1 MEGAFDG
8 HSARVT
14 SSCPLLYIHTSFH
27 LSLLLNTGEHQN
39 SYDFALVCA
48 EYKDDPYIY
57 TFDMLKH
64 IGIRPRQVS
73 AAQILLNVVGT
84 SITHSTSLLH
94 GDGTDVGQRWR
105 VHM

>member
-1 MEGAFDG
+1 MP
-8 HSARVT
+8 T
-14 SSCPLLYIHTSFH
+14 TYIHTSFH
-27 LSLLLNTGEHQN
+27 LSLLLNTGEHQS
-39 SYDFALVCA
+39 SYDFALVFA

-64 IGIRPRQVS
+64 IGIEPRQVS

-84 SITHSTSLLH
+84 SITHSPCLLR
-94 GDGTDVGQRWR
+94 GGGTDVGQWWR